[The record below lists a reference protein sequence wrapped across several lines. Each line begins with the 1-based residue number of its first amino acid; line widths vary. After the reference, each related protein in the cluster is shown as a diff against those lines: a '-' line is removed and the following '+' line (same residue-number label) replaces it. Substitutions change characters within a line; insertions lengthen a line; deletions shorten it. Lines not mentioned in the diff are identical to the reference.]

1 MQTTISPHTQKP
13 LVSRAYLSQSELDS
27 AIQNASRAQKV
38 WRKVPLEDRV
48 DISRKFVVR
57 SSASKSVQSLV

>member
-13 LVSRAYLSQSELDS
+13 LVSRDYPSQSELDLT
-27 AIQNASRAQKV
+27 IQNASRAQKA

-48 DISRKFVVR
+48 DIGRKFVVR
-57 SSASKSVQSLV
+57 SSASEFV